1 MGDGFWL
8 PRQHKKKNVHFRE
21 CLRISHGEVTWY
33 KQMLC
38 MKLANGN
45 IGFYWIPKNKQ
56 MSLFRFFSSPGEG
69 TMLAAKR
76 SAGVAP
82 KENFREHVT
91 CTPPLSANK
100 AVNFGIC
107 ILFYYV
113 FSFRNLEIS
122 LILCEWK
129 GLSCFCFERFLSNIR
144 TY

>member
-1 MGDGFWL
+1 MCLSNKCFNCI
-8 PRQHKKKNVHFRE
+8 QHICCVTDVRPSQDHWI
-21 CLRISHGEVTWY
+21 LRICNQQINLVH
-33 KQMLC
+33 
-38 MKLANGN
+38 
-45 IGFYWIPKNKQ
+45 WIPKNKQ
-56 MSLFRFFSSPGEG
+56 MSLFRFLSSPGEG

-91 CTPPLSANK
+91 CTPPSSANK
-100 AVNFGIC
+100 AVNAGFC

-113 FSFRNLEIS
+113 FSFQNLEIS

-129 GLSCFCFERFLSNIR
+129 GLSCFCLERLLLNIR